1 MVNNIFEKYAK
12 LLVNYSLKLKKGDR
26 LLINSTYLAE
36 PLIKEVYKQAL
47 INGANAEFKIA
58 VNGVGKIFYDNAG
71 DDQLNYVAEL
81 YKHAVENFEAILSIN
96 APFNLKETQNVSS
109 DKKKIVNMAN
119 SSVSKRF
126 MQRSSEGELKWSYC
140 EFPTDSGAQESGMS
154 RDEYENFV
162 YGACFLYD
170 DDPCAK
176 WEALKANQQKWVDH
190 LSKRKIV
197 RFVNKDS
204 DVSFSVADRIWI
216 NSSGDANMPSGE
228 VFTAPVENS
237 VNGKIRFS
245 YPGIFMG
252 QEIEDISLE
261 IKDGE
266 VFKWNAKKG
275 GELLDNIF
283 SIPGARRFGEVAI
296 GTNYGIQRFIKNML
310 FDEKIG
316 GTIHMAVGAAYP
328 QTRGTNESS
337 VHWDLLADMNDGGE
351 IYADGELIYK
361 NGKFII

>member
-71 DDQLNYVAEL
+71 NDQLNYVAEL

-96 APFNLKETQNVSS
+96 APFNLKETQNVPS
-109 DKKKIVNMAN
+109 DKKKAVNMAN
-119 SSVSKRF
+119 SAVSKRF
-126 MQRSSEGELKWSYC
+126 MQRSSEGKLKWSYC
-140 EFPTDSGAQESGMS
+140 EFPTDAGAQESGMS

-176 WEALKANQQKWVDH
+176 WEALKANQQKWVDY

-204 DVSFSVADRIWI
+204 DVSFSVENRIWI

-266 VFKWNAKKG
+266 VFKWSAKKG
-275 GELLDNIF
+275 GELLDNVF
-283 SIPGARRFGEVAI
+283 SIPGTRRFGEVAI

-328 QTRGTNESS
+328 QTLGVNESS